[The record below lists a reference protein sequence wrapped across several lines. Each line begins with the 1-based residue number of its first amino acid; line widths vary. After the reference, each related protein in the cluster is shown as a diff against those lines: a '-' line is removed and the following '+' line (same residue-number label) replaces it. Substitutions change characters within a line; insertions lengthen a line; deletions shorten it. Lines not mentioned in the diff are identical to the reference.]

1 MSGQDPVDD
10 PRSAPMSRR
19 AFLTRMTAVAFAA
32 PVISSFAMESVAQ
45 AASTDQH
52 MGNQGRPEDQHM
64 GNQGGHDHDHR
75 DHEHEHHRQRERERE
90 HEHHRHEREHE
101 HHGHEH
107 EHQHMP
113 NQTRGG

>member
-45 AASTDQH
+45 AASTDQR

-75 DHEHEHHRQRERERE
+75 DHEHEHHRQRE

>member
-75 DHEHEHHRQRERERE
+75 DHEHEHHRHERER
-90 HEHHRHEREHE
+90 EHHRHEREHE